1 MVDSK
6 KQADNTKFVKGIVQ
20 CEQRPDDLG
29 SGDELVSRVHART
42 LREVGVPRKRP
53 MRTRS

>member
-42 LREVGVPRKRP
+42 LREVGVPRQTL